1 MQNLPKSLL
10 DALVDCGRYTS
21 FGNVYWWRQAAM
33 RKLEVLGLV
42 EAWHPEGKIT
52 KRPAHRLTQ
61 AGRDMLY

>member
-1 MQNLPKSLL
+1 
-10 DALVDCGRYTS
+10 
-21 FGNVYWWRQAAM
+21 M